1 VINKNNIFTQ
11 FQSFIG
17 RLGRGVEFIEDTLL
31 VLILIMMIVLASS
44 QIALRNIWDSG
55 IAWGD
60 PLLRLSVLWVGLLGA
75 MAATR
80 EDNHI
85 TIDVFYR
92 YMPNTAKIIIRAITD
107 LFAAAVCAIVAYYS
121 IGLIIIEKQ
130 ESSIAFAGIP
140 AWITELIIPIGF
152 GVMALRFLVRVF
164 QRLCN
169 KQT

>member
-1 VINKNNIFTQ
+1 MQ
-11 FQSFIG
+11 FKSLISRFG
-17 RLGRGVEFIEDTLL
+17 RSIELIEDTLL
-31 VLILIMMIVLASS
+31 VIILIMMIILASS
-44 QIALRNIWDSG
+44 QIALRNIWGSG

-92 YMPNTAKIIIRAITD
+92 YMPDTAKMIIRAITD
-107 LFAAAVCAIVAYYS
+107 LFSAIVCAIVAYYS

-130 ESSIAFAGIP
+130 ENSIAFAGIP
-140 AWITELIIPIGF
+140 AWITELIIPICF
-152 GVMALRFLVRVF
+152 GVMALRFLVRAI
-164 QRLCN
+164 QRICN

>member
-1 VINKNNIFTQ
+1 MVQ
-11 FQSFIG
+11 LQSL
-17 RLGRGVEFIEDTLL
+17 LGRARRTIEIIEDTLL

-55 IAWGD
+55 LAWGD

-80 EDNHI
+80 EDNHL

-92 YMPNTAKIIIRAITD
+92 YMPAKAKTIIRAITD
-107 LFAAAVCAIVAYYS
+107 LFAAIVCAIVAYYS
-121 IGLIIIEKQ
+121 ISLIIIEKQ

-152 GVMALRFLVRVF
+152 GVMACRFLIRAF
-164 QRLCN
+164 QRLFD
-169 KQT
+169 KQK

>member
-1 VINKNNIFTQ
+1 MNKQDQAIVQ
-11 FQSFIG
+11 FRSLIG
-17 RLGRGVEFIEDTLL
+17 HLGRGIKFIEDTLL

-55 IAWGD
+55 LAWGD

-80 EDNHI
+80 EDNHL

-92 YMPNTAKIIIRAITD
+92 YMPAKAKTIIRAITD
-107 LFAAAVCAIVAYYS
+107 LFAAIVCAIVAWYS

-130 ESSIAFAGIP
+130 QSSIAFAGIP

-152 GVMALRFLVRVF
+152 GVMALRFLVSIV
-164 QRLCN
+164 QRICN